1 MTDDPIA
8 SARADGRQTLTEAEG
23 KRLLADAGIET
34 PPFALC
40 GTAEEA
46 VEAAEDIGY
55 PVVVKVSEPS
65 VTHKSEWADG
75 AGVAVGLRSAE
86 DVRAAADRI
95 FDAADDRVIEAE
107 VLVEAAMDIDAGT
120 EVIVGGLRDP
130 SFGPVVLT
138 GLGGVFT
145 EVFEDTSH
153 RIAPIDATEARAAI
167 EELQAARLLE
177 RYRGSDPADVTALA
191 EVVATVGDLVAD
203 YPIAE
208 LDVNPVLASA
218 DGAVAL
224 DALVVLES
232 EATTSAADSA
242 EPEGQ
247 R

>member
-8 SARADGRQTLTEAEG
+8 AAHADGRQTLTEAEG

-34 PPFALC
+34 PSFALC
-40 GTAEEA
+40 GT
-46 VEAAEDIGY
+46 VEAAVEVAGDIGY
-55 PVVVKVSEPS
+55 PVVVKISAPS
-65 VTHKSEWADG
+65 VTHKSEWAEG
-75 AGVAVGLRSAE
+75 AGVAVGLRSDE
-86 DVRAAADRI
+86 DVRAAAARI
-95 FDAADDRVIEAE
+95 FEAADDRAIEAE
-107 VLVEAAMDIDAGT
+107 VLVEAAMDVDAGT

-153 RIAPIDATEARAAI
+153 RVAPIDAAEARGAI

-177 RYRGSDPADVTALA
+177 GYRGSDPADVAALA
-191 EVVATVGDLVAD
+191 EVIATVGDLVIE

-208 LDVNPVLASA
+208 LDVNPVLASP

-232 EATTSAADSA
+232 EATSGTPDDV
-242 EPEGQ
+242 ELEGQ

>member
-8 SARADGRQTLTEAEG
+8 AARADGRRTLTEAEG

-46 VEAAEDIGY
+46 VEAAGDIGY
-55 PVVVKVSEPS
+55 PVVAKVSAPS

-75 AGVAVGLRSAE
+75 AGVAVGLDSAE
-86 DVRAAADRI
+86 AVRGAAGRIFEAAADRG
-95 FDAADDRVIEAE
+95 VEAE
-107 VLVEAAMDIDAGT
+107 VLVEAAMDVDAGT

-153 RIAPIDATEARAAI
+153 RIAPIDAAEARAAI

-177 RYRGSDPADVTALA
+177 GYRGSDPADVAALA
-191 EVVATVGDLVAD
+191 EVVATVSDLVTD

-208 LDVNPVLASA
+208 LDINPVLASA

-224 DALVVLES
+224 DALVVLEN
-232 EATTSAADSA
+232 EATTSRADSA
-242 EPEGQ
+242 ELEGQ